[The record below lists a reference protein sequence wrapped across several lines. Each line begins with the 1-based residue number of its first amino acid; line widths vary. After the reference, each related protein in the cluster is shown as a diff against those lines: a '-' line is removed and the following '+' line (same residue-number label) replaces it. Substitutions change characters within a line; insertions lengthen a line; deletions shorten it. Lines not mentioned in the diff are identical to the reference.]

1 MKDSA
6 RKAMFAKKNIT
17 YNIEKYNSLDN
28 RWVSSYN
35 MENYSNALEFYNN
48 NNDSFNSMITDESK
62 KNGNF
67 SVYRIV
73 EVKTTSKP
81 VLTNNELLK
90 VAKNNIKRLR
100 KQGRIR

>member
-1 MKDSA
+1 MDCN
-6 RKAMFAKKNIT
+6 FNQTEKNIS
-17 YNIEKYNSLDN
+17 YKIEKYDALDN
-28 RWVSSYN
+28 RWEFEYD
-35 MENYSNALEFYNN
+35 MENYTKALEFYNN
-48 NNDSFNSMITDESK
+48 HDDSTKSFMTDERL
-62 KNGNF
+62 KNSNF

-100 KQGRIR
+100 KQGRLR

>member
-1 MKDSA
+1 MDCN
-6 RKAMFAKKNIT
+6 FNQTEKNIS
-17 YNIEKYNSLDN
+17 YKIEKYDALDN
-28 RWVSSYN
+28 RWEFGYD
-35 MENYSNALEFYNN
+35 MENYTKALEFYNN
-48 NNDSFNSMITDESK
+48 HDDSTKSSMTDERL
-62 KNGNF
+62 KNSNF

-100 KQGRIR
+100 KQGRLR